1 MKLLLPPPTDE
12 RKPILN
18 IIAILENDQPSIN
31 SEASVLS
38 FDATVPLTQDTDAF
52 QALMADGKGPCF
64 AKAIRNECSREKTG
78 QCRYD
83 HSQEALRKLWLELD
97 GNLRKSDYRPNAYQ
111 APVGPIESKVLPG
124 RFHPRKVS

>member
-1 MKLLLPPPTDE
+1 VKLLLPPPTDE

-97 GNLRKSDYRPNAYQ
+97 GNPRKSDYRPNAYQ
-111 APVGPIESKVLPG
+111 VQKRPLS
-124 RFHPRKVS
+124 S